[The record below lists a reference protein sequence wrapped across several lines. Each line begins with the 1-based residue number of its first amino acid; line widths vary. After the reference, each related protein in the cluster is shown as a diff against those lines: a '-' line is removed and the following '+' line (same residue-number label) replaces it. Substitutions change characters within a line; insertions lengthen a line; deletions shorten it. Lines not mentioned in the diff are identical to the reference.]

1 MGMVRFFWRA
11 LSMLAFFLAILGAAL
26 PLLPTVPFLLV
37 SAWAASK
44 GSPAFEQWL
53 LYHPRFGAPVRAWRE
68 RGAISRRGKWLA
80 TVLIIGSL
88 TLLSFTVSHPWLV
101 IIAAAILL
109 GVLIWLWLREEY

>member
-37 SAWAASK
+37 SAWVASK

-53 LYHPRFGAPVRAWRE
+53 LYHPRFGAPVRAWRNQPSQQMAGHGPYYRQSDSAFVYCVAPLAGNY
-68 RGAISRRGKWLA
+68 RGGHSSG
-80 TVLIIGSL
+80 G
-88 TLLSFTVSHPWLV
+88 
-101 IIAAAILL
+101 
-109 GVLIWLWLREEY
+109 LIWLWLREEY